1 MHNRCK
7 YSSLGQCA
15 NFALPNLSRL
25 KIATVFIR
33 FLYLLIPSYLVT
45 FLFLLPSHLKQY
57 TFFLTMWEKYQPSGT
72 TLASADFPAS
82 SSAFHSPSAYHFPI
96 SAYPAYHYSTIITT
110 PSYYCIFWYILQKR
124 GKKDDKFP
132 RLSVFQLLPNI
143 SAVNSSFSS
152 MMQCLLVVGSHF
164 RFDLP

>member
-1 MHNRCK
+1 MCKFCTAKLVKIKNSNR
-7 YSSLGQCA
+7 
-15 NFALPNLSRL
+15 FHPLPLSPHSFLSCYVPFPPL
-25 KIATVFIR
+25 KPLETI
-33 FLYLLIPSYLVT
+33 Y
-45 FLFLLPSHLKQY
+45 
-57 TFFLTMWEKYQPSGT
+57 FFLTMWEKYQPSGT

-164 RFDLP
+164 ILDPP